1 MAIKGLPRECWS
13 PDSRKPLQQSTLT
26 ASVDK
31 NRRVEYKMCTS
42 RGDQIYLKLP
52 DANGLWGN
60 VSSPT
65 AQNEQ
70 VQFSPRWA
78 LPPCCMLE
86 NWFLSSQPDSKHQI
100 GIHLAFPS
108 LHQLTADLGVKKQAL
123 ERNTAFSKIEVFSRE
138 RVGGDW
144 IFCPQTLPCISF
156 PRECSHGTDPSL
168 DDQPGPSRSSQP
180 RWITSSIYRCFWSSQ
195 RSPSSLTSQEDNSSP
210 CVSILASEPI
220 HV

>member
-1 MAIKGLPRECWS
+1 MNAEAQIAVSPCSNLPSPPLLIKI
-13 PDSRKPLQQSTLT
+13 
-26 ASVDK
+26 
-31 NRRVEYKMCTS
+31 VEYKMCTS

-123 ERNTAFSKIEVFSRE
+123 ERNTAFSKIEVFSWE
-138 RVGGDW
+138 RDGGGLN
-144 IFCPQTLPCISF
+144 ILPPNLALHLF
-156 PRECSHGTDPSL
+156 
-168 DDQPGPSRSSQP
+168 SSGVQP
-180 RWITSSIYRCFWSSQ
+180 RDWS
-195 RSPSSLTSQEDNSSP
+195 
-210 CVSILASEPI
+210 
-220 HV
+220 